1 MSIKDKLLNYSKFK
15 GYSINSFCK
24 KMGIASTFFAR
35 DGGITTD
42 KLEAILYNCKD
53 LSAEWLLRGEGEM
66 LRKPDTGGVH
76 QTSTSGDNLNH
87 STKVEASETLHEQAK
102 AITALVETQAALV
115 RTNAAIVE
123 TNREQSQQIG
133 KLIDRLG

>member
-15 GYSINSFCK
+15 GYTTNAFCEK
-24 KMGIASTFFAR
+24 LGLPGNYFSR
-35 DGGITTD
+35 NGGITTG
-42 KLEAILYNCKD
+42 KLEAILTNCED